1 MMISPLGYIEQ
12 LKEADYDTLIKERNN
27 LVDCMVEFERK
38 EKAGDK
44 SDLDYDFC
52 PSPDVVYQV
61 YLEYLSELC
70 KLMHDKYIEDYV
82 FGYPEYLL

>member
-1 MMISPLGYIEQ
+1 MMISPLGYIEA

-27 LVDCMVEFERK
+27 LVDFMVEFEKK

-44 SDLDYDFC
+44 SDTGWDYC

-70 KLMHDKYIEDYV
+70 KLMHVKYIEDYV
-82 FGYPEYLL
+82 FGYPEDIL